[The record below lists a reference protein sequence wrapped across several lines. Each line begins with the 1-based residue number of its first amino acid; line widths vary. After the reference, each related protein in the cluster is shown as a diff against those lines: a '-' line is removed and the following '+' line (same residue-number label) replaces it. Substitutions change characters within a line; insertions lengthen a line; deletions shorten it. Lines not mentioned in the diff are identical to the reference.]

1 MIIRITISSSVREVM
16 AAVAVVAVVAELASD
31 CTLQHC
37 SRCRAVLL
45 VAGRWRLLP
54 GGVARCR
61 AAVLLVAG
69 RFCSVAERS
78 FLHRSIRCIAVV
90 HIQAHTYKHTHTQTN
105 VKHTQTQTR
114 SDTVARHSPNTHNHT
129 HTHHT
134 SHIHTYTHKHTQA
147 HTYISFQYLSI
158 ASVEFPSRLLTVAGR
173 FSRCRAVLLL
183 PGGCARLLS

>member
-1 MIIRITISSSVREVM
+1 LYI
-16 AAVAVVAVVAELASD
+16 AALQSLPGGVA
-31 CTLQHC
+31 
-37 SRCRAVLL
+37 RCRAVAL
-45 VAGRWRLLP
+45 VAGRCCLLP

-158 ASVEFPSRLLTVAGR
+158 ASGEFPSRLLACWAKCPCSVAGR
-173 FSRCRAVLLL
+173 CSRCRAVLLL
-183 PGGCARLLS
+183 PGGCARLLSEASASQHSAA